1 MAADLALSWVYTEEF
16 VPEPEPAQLARER
29 AAEFG
34 VGSVTPGTGAL
45 LRLLGAAIGARAVA
59 EVGTGTGVS
68 GVWLLAG
75 MAPDG
80 VLTSIDVEAE
90 YQRVA
95 REAFTAAGVKPARA
109 RLIAGRALDVLPRLA
124 DAAYDLVLVDGDPA
138 EAPAVVEQA
147 WRMLRPG
154 GLLVVSGALAG
165 GRVADPA
172 RRDELTVSIR
182 ELGKHVRELEDGTTA
197 MLPTGDGVLVAVRD
211 QRWG

>member
-16 VPEPEPAQLARER
+16 VPEPEPARLARER

-34 VGSVTPGTGAL
+34 VEPVSTGTGAL
-45 LRLLGAAIGARAVA
+45 LRFLASATGARAVA

-90 YQRVA
+90 YQRGA
-95 REAFTAAGVKPARA
+95 REVFNGAGIKPARA

-124 DAAYDLVLVDGDPA
+124 DAAYDLVLLDGDPA
-138 EAPAVVEQA
+138 EAPALVAQA
-147 WRMLRPG
+147 WRLLRPG
-154 GLLVVSGALAG
+154 GMLVVNRALSG

-172 RRDELTVSIR
+172 RRDELTVAIR
-182 ELGKHVRELEDGTTA
+182 ELGKQVRDLEDAVTSL
-197 MLPTGDGVLVAVRD
+197 LPTGDGVLVATKS
-211 QRWG
+211 